1 MRHFGSTVQ
10 GVHLLQG
17 SVASFLQGWPHQKS
31 LEGRYR
37 RWLIWKS
44 LDRWISHLENQHG
57 LGSQLHAVCLPA
69 IVEFNMRCRSLNGV
83 DKLNGLETDIME
95 GTNLGVGISNSTVIW
110 QFLWSFTILI
120 CTCCP
125 HVCKKSTDPLYLSF
139 QPGKRWSP
147 RHSCAAGGWT
157 FGVPTSV
164 QYSTLQTTKTVPPNS
179 RNIKTSTATICFPN
193 GALILLSKADS
204 QAEWRHAIFAF
215 IKAIKPSGV
224 SGN

>member
-125 HVCKKSTDPLYLSF
+125 HMCAKNPLIHFISAFNPGSVEVQDILARLVVELLEFLPVFSTPHSKPPKLSLQTHEISKHPQLQFVF
-139 QPGKRWSP
+139 QMEPWSCSP
-147 RHSCAAGGWT
+147 R
-157 FGVPTSV
+157 PTPRLSGDT
-164 QYSTLQTTKTVPPNS
+164 Q
-179 RNIKTSTATICFPN
+179 F
-193 GALILLSKADS
+193 LLS
-204 QAEWRHAIFAF
+204 
-215 IKAIKPSGV
+215 
-224 SGN
+224 